1 MSVETH
7 DYAGELIVPSNPTL
21 GDTSDEV
28 ATGSNKRR
36 EDQAEIQHGRESV
49 IKRFR
54 KSSVEKDALGA
65 GRGKRRLAGKL
76 SFLPNMAL
84 DILYDIFSHLTPGDL
99 VNVSRVSKAFREVLL
114 VKSSMSVWKTSFNNV
129 PGLPPCPEDVCP
141 PSWANLVFG
150 GVTCHSCG
158 EKHVRKV
165 DFRLRR
171 RVCPDCQKKHLLTES
186 LFRQFVP
193 SVPDDL
199 LNCIPNVLRYFRGSR
214 GLRRAWWD
222 DDVAALEGEVQ
233 RLYRSV
239 EPTDLEAALEVF
251 KRNKEAL
258 MQRMEAAAA
267 AWYTWVQTNTDERS
281 RIREGKKEIRRTEVL
296 NRCLALGYEKAD
308 CRKILKHK
316 SVNNESQ
323 FSERAWEKTLSTIH
337 PILEERKASRLIS
350 ERTRRKKARLQVIRE
365 EYVGLL
371 KIMLPG
377 PDEEVTP
384 EFRPSVQH
392 VLDSLQPE
400 LWTLS
405 TQRLNA
411 VVSLVPTFSD
421 QPKCAS
427 LSQRRTPIQL
437 GLTALGHICPDSVR
451 YPEGEFSGTCL
462 PTFSPKG
469 REIVVMILRD
479 LALDET
485 HTTIADLDQLDHR
498 FVCLSCPVEWGN
510 VHRRRKRDK
519 SGRYALT
526 WRSLVSHLLHVQTAP
541 SQVESEPHDSHPRF
555 KILSSSEATIVQQCE
570 QDILQNLRLRSW
582 GCCHCNISLCGPSAP
597 NWMTSQEIKEH
608 LKDTHKIN
616 QPLPHRDYF
625 NDPSHCYPDAAV
637 HIAMSL

>member
-1 MSVETH
+1 M
-7 DYAGELIVPSNPTL
+7 
-21 GDTSDEV
+21 
-28 ATGSNKRR
+28 
-36 EDQAEIQHGRESV
+36 
-49 IKRFR
+49 
-54 KSSVEKDALGA
+54 
-65 GRGKRRLAGKL
+65 
-76 SFLPNMAL
+76 
-84 DILYDIFSHLTPGDL
+84 
-99 VNVSRVSKAFREVLL
+99 
-114 VKSSMSVWKTSFNNV
+114 
-129 PGLPPCPEDVCP
+129 
-141 PSWANLVFG
+141 
-150 GVTCHSCG
+150 
-158 EKHVRKV
+158 
-165 DFRLRR
+165 
-171 RVCPDCQKKHLLTES
+171 
-186 LFRQFVP
+186 
-193 SVPDDL
+193 
-199 LNCIPNVLRYFRGSR
+199 
-214 GLRRAWWD
+214 
-222 DDVAALEGEVQ
+222 
-233 RLYRSV
+233 
-239 EPTDLEAALEVF
+239 
-251 KRNKEAL
+251 
-258 MQRMEAAAA
+258 
-267 AWYTWVQTNTDERS
+267 
-281 RIREGKKEIRRTEVL
+281 L

-323 FSERAWEKTLSTIH
+323 FSERGRRRFVSVLFPQYNGVTHSTSSHIAWEKTLSTIR
-337 PILEERKASRLIS
+337 PILEERKAARLIS

-377 PDEEVTP
+377 PMDLACLPFQSEIAEFPELQSHAEQDEEVTP

-427 LSQRRTPIQL
+427 LSQRYISMTSSPLDLATSVFACTCSLGLPHHSHSHRRTPIQL

-498 FVCLSCPVEWGN
+498 FVCLSCPIEWGN

-526 WRSLVSHLLHVQTAP
+526 WRSLVSCTAW
-541 SQVESEPHDSHPRF
+541 F
-555 KILSSSEATIVQQCE
+555 
-570 QDILQNLRLRSW
+570 
-582 GCCHCNISLCGPSAP
+582 
-597 NWMTSQEIKEH
+597 
-608 LKDTHKIN
+608 
-616 QPLPHRDYF
+616 
-625 NDPSHCYPDAAV
+625 
-637 HIAMSL
+637 